1 MTMPTTVT
9 LPNVRYGSSFL
20 DKKYKKYAEL
30 GEVVMDKIT
39 GEILVKR
46 KADGKLISF
55 VQNDKYLHDI
65 MIELRILMKNNTDW
79 TFPSTNESWFVS
91 SDFNVTDITGTT
103 ADILTNYELEFPNT
117 SLDEK
122 NRFEFYVSKESNG
135 FYMRPISRD
144 TDKNIIE
151 YLTNLYNITFQ
162 TYSGINESFAA
173 EKEKFA
179 NADYYGSNAEVTF
192 SITVAGTSNAT
203 SKQQTFSGS
212 SYIRINEETFV
223 RFPENYDYA
232 FDEITSIKVTINQI
246 TFSKFDMVNQYMKS
260 ETNFD
265 KTMYNKLIAPDN
277 AAIIEHV
284 NVMEFVDNG
293 NTIPSN
299 DNIVTIA
306 LLDTAFV
313 LEYVGKVDK
322 LAGSAGYIPSVTRPT
337 SDLWTINNAWG
348 EIVRIVRASG
358 QTGPTEHETDMD
370 ALEKYIYNTEGIS
383 TNFTFNPDDL
393 TDIYIKD
400 VSDSE

>member
-1 MTMPTTVT
+1 MPTTVT

-30 GEVVMDKIT
+30 GEVVMDKVT

-46 KADGKLISF
+46 KLDGKLISF

-79 TFPSTNESWFVS
+79 TFPNTNEAWFVS

-103 ADILTNYELEFPNT
+103 ADVLTNYELEFPNT

-122 NRFEFYVSKESNG
+122 NRFEFYVSKECNG

-162 TYSGINESFAA
+162 TYSGTNETFAA
-173 EKEKFA
+173 EKAKFA
-179 NADYYGSNAEVTF
+179 NSDYYGANAEVTF
-192 SITVAGTSNAT
+192 SITVSGTSNST
-203 SKQQTFSGS
+203 SSQQTFSSS

-223 RFPENYDYA
+223 PFPENYAFA
-232 FDEITSIKVTINQI
+232 FDSIDTIRVTISQI
-246 TFSKFDMVNQYMKS
+246 TFTKFDLVKQYMDS
-260 ETNFD
+260 IVDFD

-277 AAIIEHV
+277 AAIIEHI
-284 NVMEFVDNG
+284 NIMEFVDDG

-306 LLDTAFV
+306 LLDSTFV

-337 SDLWTINNAWG
+337 SDLWTVNNAWA
-348 EIVRIVRASG
+348 EIVRIIRAGG
-358 QTGPTEHETDMD
+358 QTGATEHETDMD
-370 ALEKYIYNTEGIS
+370 ALEQYIYSTEGIS
-383 TNFTFNPDDL
+383 TNFTFNPADL
-393 TDIYIKD
+393 QDIYIED
-400 VSDSE
+400 TTETE